1 LIELKGGKMMKID
14 HVGIAVKSVDESL
27 KFYRDILGLEL
38 KEIEVMEDRGLKIA
52 FLKTGES
59 KIELLEPTSDDSNIA
74 KFIEKKGEGIHHLA
88 LEVDDVD
95 ENIESMEKL
104 GTEFIGEASIG
115 AGGKKIIFMH
125 PKSTNGVLMELCQS
139 VKEE

>member
-1 LIELKGGKMMKID
+1 MKID

-27 KFYRDILGLEL
+27 KFYKDILGLEL

>member
-1 LIELKGGKMMKID
+1 MMKID

>member
-1 LIELKGGKMMKID
+1 MKID

-27 KFYRDILGLEL
+27 KFYRDILGLEF
-38 KEIEVMEDRGLKIA
+38 KGIEVLEDRGLKVA

-59 KIELLEPTSDDSNIA
+59 KIELLESISKDSNIE

-88 LEVDDVD
+88 LKVDDVD
-95 ENIESMEKL
+95 DKIESMEEL
-104 GTEFIGEASIG
+104 GTKFIGEASIG
-115 AGGKKIIFMH
+115 AGGKKIVFIH

-139 VKEE
+139 MKEEK

>member
-1 LIELKGGKMMKID
+1 MKID

-74 KFIEKKGEGIHHLA
+74 KFIEKK
-88 LEVDDVD
+88 
-95 ENIESMEKL
+95 EK
-104 GTEFIGEASIG
+104 ASI
-115 AGGKKIIFMH
+115 I
-125 PKSTNGVLMELCQS
+125 
-139 VKEE
+139 

>member
-1 LIELKGGKMMKID
+1 MKID
-14 HVGIAVKSVDESL
+14 HVGIAVKSLDESL

-38 KEIEVMEDRGLKIA
+38 DEIEVLEDRGLKIA

-59 KIELLEPTSDDSNIA
+59 KIELLEPTSNDSNIA

-88 LEVDDVD
+88 LKVDDVD
-95 ENIESMEKL
+95 ENIESMEEL

-115 AGGKKIIFMH
+115 AGGKKIIFIH
-125 PKSTNGVLMELCQS
+125 PKSTNGVLLELCQS
-139 VKEE
+139 LKKQ

>member
-1 LIELKGGKMMKID
+1 
-14 HVGIAVKSVDESL
+14 
-27 KFYRDILGLEL
+27 
-38 KEIEVMEDRGLKIA
+38 
-52 FLKTGES
+52 
-59 KIELLEPTSDDSNIA
+59 
-74 KFIEKKGEGIHHLA
+74 
-88 LEVDDVD
+88 
-95 ENIESMEKL
+95 MEKL